1 MENLEVRFFKKDLVG
16 FGLIYF
22 VFTILCV
29 VMFVIG
35 YNFALSLIFAIFL
48 FITSIMVILST
59 CLFRIR
65 VIGDNF
71 KVRTKFGQKYEFSIS
86 DIQKIKYIKHNNI
99 KRGPQYA
106 LVITAGNKELELNKQ
121 MEGFDIMVEYLLKK
135 YADDNGFKNIVFY
148 VDDGISGTTFERDGF
163 QAMMSDIE
171 SGKVGTVITK
181 DLSRL
186 GRDYLK
192 TGEYVEIIFP
202 DHDVRYIAINDNVDT
217 FKGDNEFM
225 AFKNIFND
233 WYARDC
239 SKKIRAVFKA
249 KGQSGKHLCPP
260 VYGYKKSDT
269 DKNLWVIDDTAAEVV
284 RKIFRLCIEGYGPV
298 QIARILTEQGVPTP
312 TAYALS
318 QGRNNGRH
326 NAKLHRWGANTIC
339 HILERLEYCGH
350 TVNFRTHMKSYKVHK
365 IVYNP
370 QDEWQIFKN
379 TQEPIITQ
387 QEFDLVQELRKNKR
401 RPQKMQTVN
410 PFAGMVYCADCGE
423 KMYLSRRK
431 NERPEQEHMR
441 CSTYA
446 KEQDK
451 CTVHYIRTCV
461 LNEIVLG
468 ELNKLLET
476 IKENEEEF
484 INSAMNHSIE
494 KKSSELTKAK
504 KTIKQAEKRI
514 AELDKLFTRLYED
527 NVLGKISDERFT
539 VMSAGYE
546 NEQKML
552 KATVSE
558 LRTIIAHAEK
568 QASDVTAF
576 LKAVHKYE
584 HITKLTP
591 EIMHELIE
599 KIVVH
604 EADKSSGKRVQ
615 QIDIYYRFDVA
626 VSSVTAETGKYGKKT
641 A

>member
-1 MENLEVRFFKKDLVG
+1 MKD
-16 FGLIYF
+16 
-22 VFTILCV
+22 
-29 VMFVIG
+29 
-35 YNFALSLIFAIFL
+35 
-48 FITSIMVILST
+48 
-59 CLFRIR
+59 
-65 VIGDNF
+65 
-71 KVRTKFGQKYEFSIS
+71 K
-86 DIQKIKYIKHNNI
+86 
-99 KRGPQYA
+99 
-106 LVITAGNKELELNKQ
+106 ITALYCRLSQ
-121 MEGFDIMVEYLLKK
+121 DDMVDGESNSITNQKLILKK
-135 YADDNGFKNIVFY
+135 YADDNGFRNTVFY

-163 QAMMSDIE
+163 KEMMNDVE
-171 SGKVGTVITK
+171 SGKVGIVITK

-202 DHDVRYIAINDNVDT
+202 DYDVRYIAINDNVDT

-260 VYGYKKSDT
+260 IYGYRKSDT
-269 DKNLWVIDDTAAEVV
+269 DKDLWVIDEVAADVV
-284 RKIFRLCIEGYGPV
+284 RKIYRLCIDGYGPV
-298 QIARILTEQGVPTP
+298 QIARILTEQGIPTP
-312 TAYALS
+312 TAYAIS
-318 QGRNNGRH
+318 QGKNPNNK
-326 NAKLHRWGANTIC
+326 NARLHRWGANTIC
-339 HILERLEYCGH
+339 HILEKPEYIGH

-370 QDEWQIFKN
+370 EEDFMIFEN
-379 TQEPIITQ
+379 THEPIVTK
-387 QEFDLVQELRKNKR
+387 QEFELVQELRKNKR
-401 RPQKMQTVN
+401 RPQKSDVVN
-410 PFAGMVYCADCGE
+410 PFAGIVYCADCGE

-468 ELNKLLET
+468 ELNKLLATVKADEDDFLQT
-476 IKENEEEF
+476 
-484 INSAMNHSIE
+484 AMNNSVQ
-494 KKSSELTKAK
+494 KKSSEITKAK
-504 KTIKQAEKRI
+504 KTVKQAEKRI

-527 NVLGKISDERFT
+527 NVLGKLSDERFT
-539 VMSAGYE
+539 MMSTAYE
-546 NEQKML
+546 EEQQKL

-558 LRTIIAHAEK
+558 LTALIDASEK
-568 QASDVTAF
+568 KSSDVTAF
-576 LKAVHKYE
+576 LEIVRKYE
-584 HITKLTP
+584 HITRLTP

-626 VSSVTAETGKYGKKT
+626 ISSVTTETGKYGKK
-641 A
+641 AA